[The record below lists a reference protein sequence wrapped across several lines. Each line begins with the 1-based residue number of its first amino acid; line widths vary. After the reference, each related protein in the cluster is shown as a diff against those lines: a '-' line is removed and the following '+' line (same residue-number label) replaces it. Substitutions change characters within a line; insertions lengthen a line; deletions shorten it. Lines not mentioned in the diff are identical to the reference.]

1 MFNSSGMH
9 RVAES
14 MVKIERELGLDSM
27 LVNMHA
33 TNAAELDEVA
43 KCDIF
48 VPHTHFPNEV
58 KKRLTKPLKMVFLSH
73 GTPEYIVNS
82 AFADGKQGYGHGDG
96 LMLWMHWMKTAD
108 AVCTFWPRH
117 QAIMQSMCDK
127 ATKVHLVPLGL
138 DHAFW
143 KAAPSKG
150 KFSGNPSVMTSEN
163 SHSIKWA
170 YDLFICWSWIYDKIP
185 DACLHATYV
194 PTDQHRYWFPLINRN
209 GTSYGA
215 HVSPLIW
222 QHDELR
228 SILKSVDYYCNL
240 VRYGDFNHMGLQAAL
255 CGTKVISYR
264 GNPFSDF
271 WITEGDQRGMA
282 DELLAIFR
290 GEVKPRVKDVIPA
303 LEETG
308 LAMKA
313 IYETVLAGQVYTT
326 GVKSDTSKIRNSS
339 NGHAGP
345 KRNGVAVRVGA
356 GRSGIRR

>member
-1 MFNSSGMH
+1 MRIGHISMFNNSGMH

-14 MVKIERELGLDSM
+14 MVKVERELGLDSM

-33 TNAAELDEVA
+33 TNADELDEVA

-58 KKRLTKPLKMVFLSH
+58 KKRLTKPLKMVFIGH
-73 GTPEYIVNS
+73 GTPEYIIQS
-82 AFADGKQGYGHGDG
+82 AFQDSKQGYGHGDG
-96 LMLWMHWMKTAD
+96 LQLWMHWMKTAD
-108 AVCTFWPRH
+108 VVCTFWPRH

-127 ATKVHLVPLGL
+127 NTRVRLLPLGL
-138 DHAFW
+138 DHSFW

-150 KFSGNPSVMTSEN
+150 KFAGNPSVMTSEN
-163 SHSIKWA
+163 SHFIKWA
-170 YDLFICWSWIYDKIP
+170 YDLFICWPWIYDKIP

-209 GTSYGA
+209 GTAYGA

-228 SILKSVDYYCNL
+228 SILKSVDFYCNL

-264 GNPFSDF
+264 GNPYSDY

-282 DELLAIFR
+282 EELLQIFR
-290 GEVKPRVKDVIPA
+290 GEVVPRVKADIPT

-313 IYETVLAGQVYTT
+313 IYEEILTGQIHAIGAT
-326 GVKSDTSKIRNSS
+326 SDTPQIGSS
-339 NGHAGP
+339 RNGHAGAG
-345 KRNGVAVRVGA
+345 RGSVAVC
-356 GRSGIRR
+356 